1 MIKAVLF
8 DLDGTLLDTNE
19 LILTS
24 FREAFKNVLN
34 IEPPDD
40 EIARLFGK
48 PLVQSLI
55 PYTEDK
61 LGELVTTYRALNE
74 VKHDTMCYAF
84 PEVKDMLSEL
94 KGMGIK
100 LGIVTSKRKV
110 MADRGLKIAGIY
122 DFLDVVMTPE
132 ATEKHKPDPQPA
144 LEACRLLGVNPN
156 EAIMVGDA
164 TFDIMCG
171 RDAGCKTIGVK
182 YTVVPLEELISS
194 NPDYLIDNPM
204 EIIEIV
210 KSLEKKI
217 V

>member
-1 MIKAVLF
+1 MIKAILF

-61 LGELVTTYRALNE
+61 LDELVTTYRALNE

-122 DFLDVVMTPE
+122 DFLDVVITPE

-210 KSLEKKI
+210 KGLEKKI

>member
-40 EIARLFGK
+40 EISRLFGK

-61 LGELVTTYRALNE
+61 IDELVTTYRALNE

-84 PEVKDMLSEL
+84 PEVKDMLL
-94 KGMGIK
+94 KLKAMGIK
-100 LGIVTSKRKV
+100 LGIVTSKRKI
-110 MADRGLKIAGIY
+110 MADRGLKIAGIF
-122 DFLDVVMTPE
+122 DLLDVIMTPE
-132 ATEKHKPDPQPA
+132 ATVKHKPDPQPA
-144 LEACRLLGVNPN
+144 IEACRLLGVNPN

-182 YTVVPLEELISS
+182 YTVVPLEELINS
-194 NPDYLIDNPM
+194 NPDYLIDSPM
-204 EIIEIV
+204 EIVEIV

>member
-1 MIKAVLF
+1 MIKAILF

-61 LGELVTTYRALNE
+61 LDELVTTYRALNE

-122 DFLDVVMTPE
+122 DFLDVVITPE